1 MAYNNYQSP
10 YQPMYYGQPYP
21 QPQYQS
27 LPQTPAPQQSGG
39 IVWVQGEAGAKSY
52 LVAPNCTVQLWDS
65 EKQTIYIKSAD
76 ASGMPQMKVLDY
88 TIRDQAGTVTSP
100 VDTPAIDYATRS
112 DLEALSAKLT
122 RLRAD
127 LDELSNKQPRKR
139 KEVYDDE

>member
-10 YQPMYYGQPYP
+10 YQPVYYP
-21 QPQYQS
+21 QPYQQPQAQYQ
-27 LPQTPAPQQSGG
+27 PQAPAPQQSSG

-65 EKQTIYIKSAD
+65 EKQCIYLKSAD
-76 ASGMPQMKVLDY
+76 ASGMPQMKILDY
-88 TIRDQAGTVTSP
+88 TIRDQSGAVASP
-100 VDTPAIDYATRS
+100 VDAPAPDYATRG
-112 DLEALSAKLT
+112 DIEALTAKLT

-127 LDELSNKQPRKR
+127 LDEITNKQPRKR